1 MYVNGQQFRDGD
13 GLVVKGVDNTIRTIG
28 RLGKEGMKETNE
40 EIIRMMIGK

>member
-13 GLVVKGVDNTIRTIG
+13 GLVVKGVDNTIRNIG